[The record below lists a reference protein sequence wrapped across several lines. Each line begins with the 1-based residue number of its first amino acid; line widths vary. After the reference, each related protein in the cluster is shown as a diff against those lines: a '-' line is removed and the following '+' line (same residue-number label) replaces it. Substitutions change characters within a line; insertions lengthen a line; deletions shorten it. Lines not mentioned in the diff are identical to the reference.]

1 MLDPTTLQIPPAV
14 YLHLHHVLTLSH
26 KAFTYRLQKYPLGTI
41 IALQLPKQR
50 RRPSPVSRRQ
60 QKGFVSLRTNCMTI
74 HDPHTASI
82 RQMMS
87 TFLGGTAVT
96 FAMLLGFV
104 NPSWALQV
112 SPSALTFSATS
123 GGTDPSPQT
132 VVLSSNRSRE
142 RTWASTVNA
151 TWITIMPPSGTIAT
165 ENDTISVRTTAAGL
179 AAGSYSAS
187 VTITESSQSGRIRKT
202 ILPLMMSTTGAAA
215 TSAIQLSMSNLT
227 FSGTAGGANQAAAP
241 CPGRRLTTQ
250 RG

>member
-1 MLDPTTLQIPPAV
+1 
-14 YLHLHHVLTLSH
+14 
-26 KAFTYRLQKYPLGTI
+26 
-41 IALQLPKQR
+41 
-50 RRPSPVSRRQ
+50 
-60 QKGFVSLRTNCMTI
+60 MTI
-74 HDPHTASI
+74 PDRRTASI

-87 TFLGGTAVT
+87 TILGGTAVT

-104 NPSWALQV
+104 NPSRALQV

-151 TWITIMPPSGTIAT
+151 TWITIMSPSGTIAT

-202 ILPLMMSTTGAAA
+202 ILPVTLSIIGAAA
-215 TSAIQLSMSNLT
+215 SPAILLT
-227 FSGTAGGANQAAAP
+227 LRSLAFSGTAGGANPAAAP
-241 CPGRRLTTQ
+241 CPGLPRTTQ